1 MTKSRTRTLTLA
13 LSLAAVLTASMALAY
28 GPRSAQR
35 FAAPQ
40 SNMPVDRGPV
50 AGLTG
55 QTHADLAALLG
66 ISEDELAAQRL
77 SGKTVADILVEHGI
91 TTADASATL
100 AAKRDAR
107 IDAAVQAGTLDAQR
121 AAFMKSR
128 TQAAIAAMLTR
139 EAGPQAGSMWGPAGA
154 DRAGLGVGPRT
165 QRGAFQDGRFGKG
178 GGPGHGIHQPGTR
191 FNLPGN

>member
-1 MTKSRTRTLTLA
+1 MIKTRTLTLSLA
-13 LSLAAVLTASMALAY
+13 LAAVLVASMALAY
-28 GPRSAQR
+28 GPRTAQR

-40 SNMPVDRGPV
+40 GAAAANRGPV
-50 AGLTG
+50 AELAG

-66 ISEDELAAQRL
+66 ISQDELAAQRL
-77 SGKTVADILVEHGI
+77 AGQTVADLLVEHGL
-91 TTADASATL
+91 TTAEASATL
-100 AAKRDAR
+100 AEKRDAR
-107 IDAAVQAGTLDAQR
+107 IDAAVAAGTLDAQR

-128 TQAAIAAMLTR
+128 TGEAIAAMLTR

-165 QRGAFQDGRFGKG
+165 QRGAYQDGRFGMG

>member
-1 MTKSRTRTLTLA
+1 MTQSRTLTLS
-13 LSLAAVLTASMALAY
+13 LVLAAVLTASMALAY
-28 GPRSAQR
+28 GPRTAQR

-40 SNMPVDRGPV
+40 AGAAANRGPV
-50 AGLTG
+50 AGLAG

-66 ISEDELAAQRL
+66 ISEDELTAQRL
-77 SGKTVADILVEHGI
+77 AGKTVADILVEHGV

-107 IDAAVQAGTLDAQR
+107 IDAAAQAGTLDPQR

-128 TQAAIAAMLTR
+128 TQSTIAAMLTR
-139 EAGPQAGSMWGPAGA
+139 EAGPQAGSMWGPAGT
-154 DRAGLGVGPRT
+154 DRAALGAGPRT
-165 QRGAFQDGRFGKG
+165 QRGAFQDGRFGMR

-191 FNLPGN
+191 FNQPSN